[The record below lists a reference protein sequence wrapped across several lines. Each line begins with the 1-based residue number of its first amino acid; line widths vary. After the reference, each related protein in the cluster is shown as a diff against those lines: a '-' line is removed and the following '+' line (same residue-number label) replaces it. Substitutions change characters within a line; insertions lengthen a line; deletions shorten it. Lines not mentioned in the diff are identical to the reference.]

1 MPRLIKNLGC
11 MEDEE
16 RRLQKANLNKMKK
29 KKLRTATKQHVSIIV
44 LRRQRAASFVK
55 DVVHRET

>member
-1 MPRLIKNLGC
+1 

-55 DVVHRET
+55 DVVHREI